1 MLLVVWMKLQ
11 TLEIRGYGL
20 RDYSCSTRRISSLAP
35 ALPKH
40 PASSP
45 VSPTR
50 PRTAH
55 LLMPLPH
62 PARDHER
69 SSAMTYA
76 SNPSH
81 THARGYTTHQLPSPT
96 NHRHCSVSGQDLHL
110 IYISLLSLSRS
121 TPLPPSFP
129 PPSLTLF
136 DPCRHSC
143 LPANKVQSR

>member
-1 MLLVVWMKLQ
+1 VVFREA
-11 TLEIRGYGL
+11 LEVALGVVVNKT
-20 RDYSCSTRRISSLAP
+20 STKPRVRVGFQAWRRRCRNIP
-35 ALPKH
+35 RQ
-40 PASSP
+40 SP